1 MVWLAFSLRR
11 RSHLALSQREW
22 VVRFPAEGEVIA
34 QAVWPP
40 SIGMAM
46 PLMKLASSLAR

>member
-11 RSHLALSQREW
+11 RPHPALSLWER
-22 VVRFPAEGEVIA
+22 VIRFPAEGEVIA